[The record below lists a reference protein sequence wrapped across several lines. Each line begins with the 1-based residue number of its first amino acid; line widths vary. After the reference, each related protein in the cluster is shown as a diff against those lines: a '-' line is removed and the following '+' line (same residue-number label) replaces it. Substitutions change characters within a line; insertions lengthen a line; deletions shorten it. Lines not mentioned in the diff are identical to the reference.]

1 MKYLSIFS
9 LVLAAMLVLCLAPM
23 PYGYYMIVRVI
34 AMVIFAIICYNYWQK
49 GEKDLAVI
57 LVILC
62 ALYQPFFKIPLGKT
76 IWGVVNVATAIMLVG
91 LWMKE
96 KREDE

>member
-1 MKYLSIFS
+1 M
-9 LVLAAMLVLCLAPM
+9 VLAVMLVLCLAPM
-23 PYGYYMIVRVI
+23 PYGYYMIVRTI
-34 AMVIFAIICYNYWQK
+34 AMVIFAIMCYNYWQK

-62 ALYQPFFKIPLGKT
+62 VLYQPFFKIPLGKT

-96 KREDE
+96 KR

>member
-9 LVLAAMLVLCLAPM
+9 LVLAVMLVLCLAPM
-23 PYGYYMIVRVI
+23 PYGYYMLVRVI
-34 AMVIFAIICYNYWQK
+34 AMVIFAVMCYKYRQK
-49 GEKDLAVI
+49 GEMDLAII

-62 ALYQPFFKIPLGKT
+62 ILFQPFFKIPLGKI
-76 IWGVVNVATAIMLVG
+76 IWGVVDVATAIMLVG

-96 KREDE
+96 RRGNE